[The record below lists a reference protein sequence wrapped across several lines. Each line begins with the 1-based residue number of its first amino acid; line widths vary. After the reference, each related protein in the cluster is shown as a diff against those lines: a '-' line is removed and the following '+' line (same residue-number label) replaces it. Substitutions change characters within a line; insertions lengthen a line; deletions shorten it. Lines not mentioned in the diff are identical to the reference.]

1 LKRKKARRNDTPK
14 KPLGRRLARA
24 AAWIVVGWTGL
35 TLLAVLPLRWI
46 DPPISSFM
54 IQAVAEGHDLQ
65 RRWADWKEISPA
77 MPIAAVAAED
87 QRFPFHRG
95 FDLRAIQSALTEEPG
110 RSRGASTISQQV
122 AKNLWLWPGR
132 SWLRKGLEAWLT
144 AWMELLWP
152 KRRILEVYL
161 NVAEFGP
168 GIFGVEAAARRYF
181 GKPALALTEQEASLL
196 AAILPAPRRMSPTQP
211 SDYVHRRAKWIREQ
225 ARRLGGPAYLAR
237 L

>member
-1 LKRKKARRNDTPK
+1 LSRQRSRRNEKPK
-14 KPLGRRLARA
+14 KPLARRLARA
-24 AAWIVVGWTGL
+24 AAWIVLGWTGL
-35 TLLAVLPLRWI
+35 TVLAVLPLRWI

-54 IQAVAEGHDLQ
+54 IRAVAEGHDLQ
-65 RRWADWKEISPA
+65 RGWADWKDISPA

-95 FDLRAIQSALTEEPG
+95 FDVRAIHSALTREPG

-168 GIFGVEAAARRYF
+168 GVFGVQAAAGRYF
-181 GKPALALTEQEASLL
+181 GKPARDLTEQESSLL
-196 AAILPAPRRMSPTQP
+196 AAILPAPKRMNPTRP

-225 ARRLGGPAYLAR
+225 ARQLGGPAYLAG

>member
-1 LKRKKARRNDTPK
+1 LSRKSPRRNPAPK
-14 KPLGRRLARA
+14 KPLARRLARA
-24 AAWIVVGWTGL
+24 AAWIALGWTGL

-46 DPPISSFM
+46 DPPVSSFM
-54 IQAVAEGHDLQ
+54 IQAVAEGRDLHY
-65 RRWADWKEISPA
+65 RWVDWKDISPA

-87 QRFPFHRG
+87 QRFPLHSG
-95 FDLRAIQSALTEEPG
+95 FDLKSIRSAVLEEPG
-110 RSRGASTISQQV
+110 RTRGASTISQQV

-132 SWLRKGLEAWLT
+132 SWLRKGLEAWFT

-196 AAILPAPRRMSPTQP
+196 AAILPAPKRMSPTQP

-225 ARRLGGPAYLAR
+225 ARRLGGPAYLAG